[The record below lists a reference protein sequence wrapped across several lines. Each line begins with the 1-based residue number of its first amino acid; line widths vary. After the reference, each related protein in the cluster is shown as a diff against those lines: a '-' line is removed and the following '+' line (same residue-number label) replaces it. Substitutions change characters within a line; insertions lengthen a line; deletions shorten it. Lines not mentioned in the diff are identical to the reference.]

1 MIVVAENDDGTRTVL
16 ASALARSGYDVASV
30 TDGQLVLS
38 TLESG
43 KVGLLIL
50 DLRMPGM
57 NGWEV
62 LRRLE
67 GPARARAPRPT
78 TRPPVIVISAQSD
91 PETQRFAT
99 RLGAAAF
106 LAKPID
112 LNDLGHTV
120 RRVSARGASS
130 GKRAARSGP
139 RRANSDA
146 NTEPVAAPRPGD
158 QHALDALADLL
169 LQSVHQELVAMGVG
183 TVLPPRDRSAR
194 RRRCATWSAAGPIR
208 ASPSQGNVGVT
219 GKYGRS
225 SPRAIHCQR
234 ASTGWISSPPIDR
247 DRHERRA
254 GAERQRDEAAAREA
268 LQAIAIAVVLA
279 EPLRALRET
288 RSPPARA

>member
-43 KVGLLIL
+43 NVVLLIL

-62 LRRLE
+62 LRRLKDSDH
-67 GPARARAPRPT
+67 GRPSF

-112 LNDLGHTV
+112 LNDLSHAV
-120 RRVSARGASS
+120 RRILRDAR
-130 GKRAARSGP
+130 P
-139 RRANSDA
+139 
-146 NTEPVAAPRPGD
+146 
-158 QHALDALADLL
+158 
-169 LQSVHQELVAMGVG
+169 
-183 TVLPPRDRSAR
+183 
-194 RRRCATWSAAGPIR
+194 
-208 ASPSQGNVGVT
+208 
-219 GKYGRS
+219 
-225 SPRAIHCQR
+225 
-234 ASTGWISSPPIDR
+234 
-247 DRHERRA
+247 
-254 GAERQRDEAAAREA
+254 
-268 LQAIAIAVVLA
+268 
-279 EPLRALRET
+279 
-288 RSPPARA
+288 

>member
-62 LRRLE
+62 LRRLKE
-67 GPARARAPRPT
+67 SPGSGGSVL

-112 LNDLGHTV
+112 LRDLGHTV
-120 RRVSARGASS
+120 
-130 GKRAARSGP
+130 
-139 RRANSDA
+139 
-146 NTEPVAAPRPGD
+146 
-158 QHALDALADLL
+158 
-169 LQSVHQELVAMGVG
+169 
-183 TVLPPRDRSAR
+183 
-194 RRRCATWSAAGPIR
+194 
-208 ASPSQGNVGVT
+208 
-219 GKYGRS
+219 
-225 SPRAIHCQR
+225 QR
-234 ASTGWISSPPIDR
+234 ILG
-247 DRHERRA
+247 HER
-254 GAERQRDEAAAREA
+254 
-268 LQAIAIAVVLA
+268 
-279 EPLRALRET
+279 P
-288 RSPPARA
+288 